1 MARSNADP
9 AHAVLG
15 VSRLHVLEGVD
26 VDVLVPVDV
35 GVDAT
40 RLTICADRDLAD
52 VATGRFSAPSVGVSW
67 ARDQWPDHIEF
78 LGFAFTQFAL
88 PVTSGRDLTFDFAP
102 APGLRSPSAMLPFVA
117 RAGDRVVLLAP
128 LDHFHEQIVAVT
140 DDGLFWGWHGDLD
153 EVPAGFSTT
162 LGVYESRSVTDALSR
177 WRADLAVSLDRVGD
191 NVLSTHLS
199 YWTDNGAAYW
209 YRTEPGRTIADS
221 VVDVVEAL
229 RSDDVPVRSVELD
242 SWFYDHVV
250 ARPIT
255 EIGYPEE
262 VPPTGML
269 RWEPRVDA
277 FGDAG
282 GQQVA
287 DLSRRLGL
295 PLVLHSRHIAPES
308 PYVTDEGW
316 WVGRYAA
323 QPQDPAFFRRWFDD
337 AQQWGATVIEQDW
350 MQVYWFAVRELRAV
364 PGRAEAWQ
372 RALDEHAGATGV
384 DLLWCMATPADL
396 MLAASLDRV
405 IAVRTSDDYRFNDDP
420 AFLWTWFLV
429 VNRLADCLG
438 LPVFK
443 DCFFSNPAVHD
454 RPDENDD
461 ASGGDAIDGD
471 RHAEL
476 EAALAALSNG
486 PVGIGDRI
494 GRTDRGIVMRTCDD
508 DGRLRRLDGPIAAID
523 RCLFG
528 GPARGDDLMW
538 ATTSAT
544 NDAGTWTYV
553 LAINTSIGGEFIDDV
568 FDLSGESTVYDWRR
582 RTSRAAASIDL
593 GLDAKD
599 WALFVVS
606 PPGRP
611 AAGSVGDPDRYVVVE
626 SAAS

>member
-1 MARSNADP
+1 MTRSTTDP
-9 AHAVLG
+9 AREILG
-15 VSRLHVLEGVD
+15 SARLHEVDGVT
-26 VDVLVPVDV
+26 VDV
-35 GVDAT
+35 GAS
-40 RLTICADRDLAD
+40 RLTIRSDRDLID
-52 VATGRFSAPSVGVSW
+52 FATGRFSTPAVGVSW
-67 ARDQWPDHIEF
+67 ARDQWPEHIEF

-88 PVTSGRDLTFDFAP
+88 PVTAGRDLGFDFAP
-102 APGLRSPSAMLPFVA
+102 APGLRSPSAMLPLVV
-117 RAGDRVVLLAP
+117 RSGERIVLLAP

-140 DDGLFWGWHGDLD
+140 DDGLSWGWHGDLD

-162 LGVYESRSVTDALSR
+162 LAIYESSSTTDALER
-177 WRADLAVSLDRVGD
+177 WKADLAVSVDRVGD

-209 YRTEPGRTIADS
+209 YRTEPGRTIAES
-221 VVDVVEAL
+221 VVDVVDAL
-229 RSDDVPVRSVELD
+229 RADDVPVRSVELD

-277 FGDAG
+277 FGGSG
-282 GQQVA
+282 GRQVA
-287 DLSRRLGL
+287 DLARRLGL

-316 WVGRYAA
+316 WVGPYAA

-337 AQQWGATVIEQDW
+337 AQDWGATVIEQDW
-350 MQVYWFAVRELRAV
+350 MQVYWFAVRELRAA
-364 PGRAEAWQ
+364 PGRAAAWQ
-372 RALDEHAGATGV
+372 RALDEHARATGI

-429 VNRLADCLG
+429 VNRLADTLG

-443 DCFFSNPAVHD
+443 DCFFSNPAVGGD
-454 RPDENDD
+454 LDENR
-461 ASGGDAIDGD
+461 GDAIDGD

-528 GPARGDDLMW
+528 GPARGVGLMW

-544 NDAGTWTYV
+544 NSVGTWTYV
-553 LAINTSIGGEFIDDV
+553 LAINTCVDGGFVDDV
-568 FDLSGESTVYDWRR
+568 LELPGESTVYDWRR
-582 RTSRAAASIDL
+582 RESRTATSIDV
-593 GLDAKD
+593 GLDSED

-606 PPGRP
+606 PSGAP

-626 SAAS
+626 SAT